1 MGEKEQANRV
11 DELRKLPEINQGKF
25 LSISVAAEEMTIFFF
40 FVSFVIMSLKD
51 SFDLNLTRIFFL
63 NIFLH

>member
-40 FVSFVIMSLKD
+40 LLSFVIMSLKD
-51 SFDLNLTRIFFL
+51 SFDLNLPRICFL